1 MKFFIVLSGSSLD
14 RKIDFTQHNVLLP
27 SYYFFSKRTKKFS
40 INAFIPECKEW
51 FLDSGGFS
59 LLSKWQDYPFTVEQY
74 ALLIKRKKPNYAA
87 TMDYPCEPELTIVEK
102 TKRHSKEWRMS
113 VKERIMRTI
122 ESAEI
127 MLNNYD
133 FRRTKIVPVVQG
145 WTIDDYR
152 FCIEEMH
159 RRDLLTDYVAFGSM
173 CRRMRIS
180 EARKLITKQREYLRR
195 FVDAKAH
202 YFGIKISFL
211 KDLVIFKNVD
221 SFDTAAWTHNQ
232 GTDGRKR
239 MYARKQEELRRNYE
253 RYIAKLSEVL
263 RNNSSQTILSSSSEE
278 LIRRV
283 RSIIEGY

>member
-1 MKFFIVLSGSSLD
+1 M
-14 RKIDFTQHNVLLP
+14 
-27 SYYFFSKRTKKFS
+27 
-40 INAFIPECKEW
+40 
-51 FLDSGGFS
+51 DSGGFS
-59 LLSKWQDYPFTVEQY
+59 LLSKLKDYPFTLEQY
-74 ALLIKRKKPNYAA
+74 ALLIKRKKPTYAA
-87 TMDYPCEPELTIVEK
+87 TMDYPCEPELL
-102 TKRHSKEWRMS
+102 KETSMS
-113 VKERIMRTI
+113 IKERIMRTV
-122 ESAEI
+122 ENAEI

-152 FCIEEMH
+152 LCIEEMH

-232 GTDGRKR
+232 GTDGRER

-263 RNNSSQTILSSSSEE
+263 RVNALQSLLESKFWVVKERYERES
-278 LIRRV
+278 RV
-283 RSIIEGY
+283 

>member
-14 RKIDFTQHNVLLP
+14 RKIDFTQHNVLLS

-40 INAFIPECKEW
+40 INAFVPKCKEW

-59 LLSKWQDYPFTVEQY
+59 LLSKWRDYPFTVEQY
-74 ALLIKRKKPNYAA
+74 ALLIKKKKPTYAA
-87 TMDYPCEPELTIVEK
+87 TMDYPCEPELL
-102 TKRHSKEWRMS
+102 KETSMS
-113 VKERIMRTI
+113 IRERIMRTI
-122 ESAEI
+122 ENAEI

-133 FRRTKIVPVVQG
+133 FCPTKIVPVVQG

-180 EARKLITKQREYLRR
+180 EARKLITKQREYLRK
-195 FVDAKAH
+195 FTDAKAH
-202 YFGIKISFL
+202 YFGINLSFL

-232 GTDGRKR
+232 GTDGRER

-253 RYIAKLSEVL
+253 RYIANLLKVL
-263 RNNSSQTILSSSSEE
+263 RINSSQTVLSSSSSSSE
-278 LIRRV
+278 LVKRARGIL
-283 RSIIEGY
+283 EGY